1 MVSVQS
7 GIKLST
13 TTIAVP
19 HSFDERNIDIKN
31 KIDSFLFISEVIKQN
46 IL

>member
-7 GIKLST
+7 GIKLSA

-19 HSFDERNIDIKN
+19 YSFDERNIDIKN
-31 KIDSFLFISEVIKQN
+31 KIDSFSFILEVIKQN
-46 IL
+46 KL